1 MRLLIFQNGYM
12 LLKTAVLQSRQTK
25 KSKSFVKKK
34 NKKLK
39 MLVVKTNILSFF
51 LMKVQM
57 CLIDPV
63 LVIFLF
69 HEFYLLTELA
79 HFFATNRTNC
89 S

>member
-1 MRLLIFQNGYM
+1 M

-34 NKKLK
+34 IKKLK
-39 MLVVKTNILSFF
+39 RLVCATNFLSFF

-79 HFFATNRTNC
+79 HSFATNRTNC

>member
-1 MRLLIFQNGYM
+1 
-12 LLKTAVLQSRQTK
+12 
-25 KSKSFVKKK
+25 
-34 NKKLK
+34 

>member
-1 MRLLIFQNGYM
+1 M